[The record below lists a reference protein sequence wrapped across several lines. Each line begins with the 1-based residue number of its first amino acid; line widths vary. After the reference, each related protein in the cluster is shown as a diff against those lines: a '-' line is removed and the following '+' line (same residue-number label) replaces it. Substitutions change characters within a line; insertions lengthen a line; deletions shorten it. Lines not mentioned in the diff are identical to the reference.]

1 MTLPLNQDPLM
12 VKRMEDSLVENCTA
26 ALKEYDSIDAVVFG
40 IFSLDD
46 MEKLMEGE
54 LGEKIAVGIG
64 YLGSQP
70 STAIGGSQ
78 YNGEGGLAGK
88 TLDFTFMVML
98 AVPANDQV
106 PRRYDAAAI
115 LSILKF
121 YTLGAAIE
129 DGRLQRPW
137 MFVQEKPEIA
147 DSTRTMLYYS
157 QLWRV
162 TIPIVAQPRP
172 NP

>member
-1 MTLPLNQDPLM
+1 MAIPLNQDPLM
-12 VKRMEDSLVENCTA
+12 IQRMEESLVANCRA
-26 ALKEYDSIDAVVFG
+26 ALAAHETIDSVVYG

-46 MEKLMEGE
+46 MEKLQEGE
-54 LGEKIAVGIG
+54 LGEKIAVGVG

-70 STAIGGSQ
+70 SSAVGGSQ
-78 YNGEGGLAGK
+78 YNGEGGLGGK
-88 TLDFTFMVML
+88 TIDFTFMAML

-106 PRRYDAAAI
+106 PRRYDAGAI

-121 YTLGAAIE
+121 YTMGAAVE
-129 DGRLQRPW
+129 DGRTQRPW